1 MKLKPLSLIFS
12 VCMAALLCSGCM
24 PDDELI
30 LDSELMQEG
39 SETTAETDS
48 GMPDITSMLN
58 ALTGTSYPV
67 TAPFTERGT
76 VPATGDTTAADE
88 TAATTDSGSSAAQT
102 QTETTAS
109 SERSTAQTAEAETT
123 SAAVTV
129 PTGPLRYTLSGIA
142 AARLEI
148 AENPLQY
155 CREENGST
163 VFELKDALSAAGLR
177 SNGDAFTSADG
188 SASLQ
193 TGALLEEGFYTGIA
207 VEQSVLQEIRYTVNG
222 RTSILDQRAP
232 TKAVYALPDGTLVTK
247 DQIMLLCYLGE
258 ALGKTPESDPLAD
271 IIPSYFSEERA
282 GNVYYYLP

>member
-12 VCMAALLCSGCM
+12 ACMAALLCSGCM

-30 LDSELMQEG
+30 LDSELMQEE

-58 ALTGTSYPV
+58 ALTGTSYPL

-76 VPATGDTTAADE
+76 VPAVGDTTSVDE
-88 TAATTDSGSSAAQT
+88 TAATTDSVSSAAQT
-102 QTETTAS
+102 ETTVS
-109 SERSTAQTAEAETT
+109 SERSTAQTGETETT

-232 TKAVYALPDGTLVTK
+232 AKAVYALPDGTLVTK

-258 ALGKTPESDPLAD
+258 ALGKAPESDPLAD